1 MMAGMLEG
9 KVIAIT
15 GAGGGIGREFALAMG
30 AEGAKVVVNDIGAS
44 LSGEGQDL
52 SAGERVVEEIRA
64 AGGEAIAN
72 TGNVA
77 DWDQAQ
83 GIVEDA
89 IRHFGRID
97 GVVNNAGILRD
108 RLLYKMDVEE
118 WRAVIDVHLHGSFHV
133 ARAALPHF
141 RAQES
146 GSLVHI
152 VSTSGLVGNI
162 GQGNYGAA
170 KMGIVAM
177 SRTIAN
183 EMARYNVRSNC
194 LSPFA
199 WSRMISS
206 IPTDTPEQQARVDK
220 LKKMEANK
228 IAPLAVYLSSDQA
241 ANVTGQIFCV
251 RANELFLMSQSRPLR
266 SIHRGDGWTPQTIA
280 EHAIPAL
287 QSHFYG
293 LDKSADVFT
302 WDPV

>member
-1 MMAGMLEG
+1 MAGMLEG